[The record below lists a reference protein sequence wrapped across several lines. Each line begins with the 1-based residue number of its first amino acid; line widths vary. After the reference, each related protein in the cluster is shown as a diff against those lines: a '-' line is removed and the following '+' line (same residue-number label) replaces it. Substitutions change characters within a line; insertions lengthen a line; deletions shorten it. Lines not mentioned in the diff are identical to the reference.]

1 MLRTRDDRPGLG
13 RVARSN
19 VCDPEIAMKHWLR
32 IWIGLALTVVS
43 SPPASANGLQAG
55 GFHGGGFH
63 GGGFPGGAFLG
74 RGLVVVGPGLG
85 WRPPLALPGATFHA
99 GGPRVA
105 VLPRESMTPPAPGP
119 LVADVPRETRRTE
132 PDRPSRMAPSRSLP
146 PK

>member
-1 MLRTRDDRPGLG
+1 MLKASDDRPGLG
-13 RVARSN
+13 LVARSN

-55 GFHGGGFH
+55 GFH
-63 GGGFPGGAFLG
+63 GGAFLG

-146 PK
+146 PKLIVVDAPV